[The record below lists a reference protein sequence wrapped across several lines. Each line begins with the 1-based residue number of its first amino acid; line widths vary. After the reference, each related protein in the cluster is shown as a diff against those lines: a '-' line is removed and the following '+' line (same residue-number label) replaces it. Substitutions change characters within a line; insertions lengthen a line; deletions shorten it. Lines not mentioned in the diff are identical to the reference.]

1 MAIRKISDE
10 RWDKLVTKRA
20 SEGYIIHN
28 LPVTSSRQIL
38 KITHTK
44 CNTTWETSSQH
55 FLRNYTN
62 CPTCSHPRNFPET
75 SEK

>member
-1 MAIRKISDE
+1 MRLLTIIKDLSMAIRKISDE

-38 KITHTK
+38 KITHTRVLCLK
-44 CNTTWETSSQH
+44 SLLLPNT
-55 FLRNYTN
+55 
-62 CPTCSHPRNFPET
+62 
-75 SEK
+75 